1 MSVSLQHL
9 QLVVK
14 YLTYAI
20 FSPGLLAFGVKESAL
35 VNKVFT
41 CINVLVL
48 GFVVISGF
56 VKGSV
61 KNWNLTEQD
70 IYNTSH
76 SNFKDK

>member
-1 MSVSLQHL
+1 MP
-9 QLVVK
+9 
-14 YLTYAI
+14 
-20 FSPGLLAFGVKESAL
+20 FFFPGLLAFGVKESAL

-56 VKGSV
+56 VKGTG

-70 IYNTSH
+70 IYNSSH
-76 SNFKDK
+76 SIFKNK

>member
-1 MSVSLQHL
+1 MNTVELCL
-9 QLVVK
+9 LVPK

-20 FSPGLLAFGVKESAL
+20 SSPGLLAFGVKESAL

-76 SNFKDK
+76 SIFKDK

>member
-1 MSVSLQHL
+1 MP
-9 QLVVK
+9 
-14 YLTYAI
+14 
-20 FSPGLLAFGVKESAL
+20 FFPPGLLAFGVKESAL

-76 SNFKDK
+76 SISKDK